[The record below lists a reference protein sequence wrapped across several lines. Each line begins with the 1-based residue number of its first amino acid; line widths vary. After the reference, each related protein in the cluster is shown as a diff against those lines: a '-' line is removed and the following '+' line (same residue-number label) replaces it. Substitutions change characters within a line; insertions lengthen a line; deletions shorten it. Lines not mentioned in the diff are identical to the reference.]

1 MSGGWVW
8 TPFPGGS
15 LHVTGPLLSQTALHS
30 CVCRTE
36 HRLVVMVEF
45 PGSGLGEALTI
56 KSVRA
61 P

>member
-1 MSGGWVW
+1 MSGGWVR
-8 TPFPGGS
+8 TPLPGGS
-15 LHVTGPLLSQTALHS
+15 LHVTGPLLPQTALLS
-30 CVCRTE
+30 WVCRTE

-45 PGSGLGEALTI
+45 PGSGPGKALTI